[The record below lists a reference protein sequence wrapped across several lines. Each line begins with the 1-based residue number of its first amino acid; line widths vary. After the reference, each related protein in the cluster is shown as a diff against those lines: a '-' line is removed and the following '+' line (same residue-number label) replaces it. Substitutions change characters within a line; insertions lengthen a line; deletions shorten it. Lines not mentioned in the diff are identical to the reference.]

1 MQLTGW
7 GNQGDN
13 GRCVMGRAWSRGHT
27 NLNRP
32 TVYSLYCDQANK
44 SILHAVSL
52 LAGTRLFC
60 GKSVNIK
67 SRLTLCSE

>member
-1 MQLTGW
+1 MTSLFCPPTSQDLATPLVELWTHKFQSSG
-7 GNQGDN
+7 
-13 GRCVMGRAWSRGHT
+13 
-27 NLNRP
+27 P

-52 LAGTRLFC
+52 LAGTRLFR
-60 GKSVNIK
+60 GKSVDNK